1 MTTSN
6 GRAPDAWAPDRAA
19 SALDNVKGRRRCRR
33 PESVCVRLERD
44 DEFPA
49 VTGVDSHH
57 QSHRIPAPTVRA
69 SDARTVSAHERRAR
83 VLFTIDPLRAK
94 SGSRRIGGRAVSC
107 EIPGF
112 ASPPRDGFALSDR
125 GVQDESP
132 LCSHCGSSIPECR
145 YPSSTSTLS
154 PLGGV
159 VGLHRAAR
167 AARAAPAR
175 SGADGRRRCDRG
187 RSIPGAHGRDDH
199 DADTDA
205 DQHVADAEDIGE
217 RDPRR

>member
-6 GRAPDAWAPDRAA
+6 GCGPGVWAPDRAA
-19 SALDNVKGRRRCRR
+19 SAPDNVKGRRRCRR
-33 PESVCVRLERD
+33 PDLSGARLERA

-49 VTGVDSHH
+49 VTGLDSHH

-112 ASPPRDGFALSDR
+112 ASPPHDGFALSDR

-132 LCSHCGSSIPECR
+132 LCSHCHSSIPECR
-145 YPSSTSTLS
+145 YPSSTSTPSRSGELS
-154 PLGGV
+154 ARTGRPGTGRV
-159 VGLHRAAR
+159 VRRRRAALLGPSTVDPTR
-167 AARAAPAR
+167 A
-175 SGADGRRRCDRG
+175 SL
-187 RSIPGAHGRDDH
+187 
-199 DADTDA
+199 
-205 DQHVADAEDIGE
+205 
-217 RDPRR
+217 

>member
-6 GRAPDAWAPDRAA
+6 GCGPDVWAPDR
-19 SALDNVKGRRRCRR
+19 SAPTPENVKGRRRCRR
-33 PESVCVRLERD
+33 PDLSDVRLERD

-49 VTGVDSHH
+49 VTCVDSHH

-112 ASPPRDGFALSDR
+112 ASPPHDGFALDDPLVPGLGPVYRYCCPSRARCRCPRSTKDLQVFG
-125 GVQDESP
+125 GVAHEHRP
-132 LCSHCGSSIPECR
+132 LNRRKGSS
-145 YPSSTSTLS
+145 
-154 PLGGV
+154 
-159 VGLHRAAR
+159 
-167 AARAAPAR
+167 
-175 SGADGRRRCDRG
+175 
-187 RSIPGAHGRDDH
+187 
-199 DADTDA
+199 
-205 DQHVADAEDIGE
+205 
-217 RDPRR
+217 